1 MNNLRQRAENAL
13 QDFIIKPEEYSLEA
27 AQKLIHEL
35 RVHQIELEMQN
46 DELRRLYQELEA
58 SRNRYAD
65 LYDFAPVGYL
75 TTAENGLIV
84 EANLTCAAM
93 FGFDRSSLLKLSMA
107 HLICKED
114 QDTFYLHRRKILET
128 KSPQSCDLR
137 MRRKDIGQNSPP
149 GRGQGWVEGDEQ
161 AIPSVTHP
169 QPLPGGEF
177 TATYF
182 YAHLDCVPVLDHAEN
197 VTHIRMAV
205 TDITERKQMENQLKA
220 RLKEREVLLQE
231 VYHRIKNNFYAVSS
245 LLYLQANAADD
256 PRIRQILEESMSRVQ
271 SMAYI
276 HQKLY
281 QSDNLAEIDFG
292 DCLYTIAAELFHVY
306 QVSVARVALN
316 TRLDPVL
323 LIAEQAIPCALLA
336 NELVSNALKHAFPEK
351 RSGEIRFE
359 LAEQDHQVRLV
370 ISDNGVGIPEEVDLQ
385 QIKSLGLELAQ
396 GFVQQLKGTLTL
408 DRNGGTTFSI
418 RFPKKI
424 V

>member
-1 MNNLRQRAENAL
+1 MDNLRQQAEDVL
-13 QDFIIKPEEYSLEA
+13 QNFIIRPEEYSPEA
-27 AQKLIHEL
+27 AQKLLQEL

-46 DELRRLYQELEA
+46 DELRKLHEEVEA
-58 SRNRYAD
+58 SRNRYMD

-75 TTAENGLIV
+75 TMTDNGLIV
-84 EANLTCAAM
+84 ETNLTSAAM
-93 FGFDRSSLLKLSMA
+93 FGLDRSSLLKLSMA

-114 QDTFYLHRRKILET
+114 QDTYYLHRRKILDT
-128 KSPQSCDLR
+128 KSPQSCELR
-137 MRRKDIGQNSPP
+137 MRRKDETSF
-149 GRGQGWVEGDEQ
+149 D
-161 AIPSVTHP
+161 
-169 QPLPGGEF
+169 
-177 TATYF
+177 
-182 YAHLDCVPVLDHAEN
+182 AHLQCTPVLDKAEQ

-281 QSDNLAEIDFG
+281 QSDNLSEIDFG

-323 LIAEQAIPCALLA
+323 LTAEQAIPCALLA
-336 NELVSNALKHAFPEK
+336 NELVSNALKHAFPEE

-359 LAEQDHQVRLV
+359 LDEQDHQVRLV

-424 V
+424 A